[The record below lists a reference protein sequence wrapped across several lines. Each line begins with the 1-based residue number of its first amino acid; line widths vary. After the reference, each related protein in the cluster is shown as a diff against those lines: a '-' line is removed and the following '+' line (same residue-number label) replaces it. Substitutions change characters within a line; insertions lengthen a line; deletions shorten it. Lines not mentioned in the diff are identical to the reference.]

1 MDNPFLIFSFVFGL
15 AVCAGMVARIFHQ
28 PAFLGHVL
36 VGLLVGYW
44 GLLRGGEIN
53 RFLEMLSSAGVMLLL
68 FLVGL
73 EMNVAEVKK
82 MGEKALLIGF
92 SQIVFTIAI
101 FSLLLK
107 LMGIS
112 LNLSLFLAAALT
124 FSSTIIVVKLLSE
137 KHDLESLA
145 GKVAVA
151 LLLIQDLAAIVILLV
166 LGRGEGND
174 PMTLSVKVLVL
185 AGLTILMARRV
196 MPKLLHKVARSMD
209 ELILFSLAWCFVL
222 ASLIASP
229 VIGLSLEIGGFL
241 AGLALSGS
249 FEHSHIATKIKPIR
263 DFFLTIFFVGLG
275 LNLRLDFSIVITAIY
290 LSLAVIFLK
299 PIIIWFLMRCLGYK
313 QRVAFNT
320 GILFGQISEFSFIMV
335 GIGNKVGL
343 LNGSELS
350 LVSLVGLI
358 TMVVSGY
365 LILDNESVYRLMKPL
380 LRFFWKDNLSGE
392 DEVKKVIGDRIVLFG
407 CHRMGR
413 SLLRHLA
420 KNKQKM
426 LIVDFD
432 PEAVSRLTSEG
443 YEVIYADASDTEMY
457 DRLNLTKAKMVISTL
472 RDIKD
477 NLIMLS
483 ELKRRRLRASVVMDA
498 ESVEDAQKLYA
509 AGATYVIFPHFVGGL
524 HLGDLIRKGVCEKE
538 DFESYRK
545 YQQEEMTGVYV

>member
-185 AGLTILMARRV
+185 AGLTILMA
-196 MPKLLHKVARSMD
+196 L
-209 ELILFSLAWCFVL
+209 
-222 ASLIASP
+222 
-229 VIGLSLEIGGFL
+229 
-241 AGLALSGS
+241 
-249 FEHSHIATKIKPIR
+249 
-263 DFFLTIFFVGLG
+263 
-275 LNLRLDFSIVITAIY
+275 
-290 LSLAVIFLK
+290 
-299 PIIIWFLMRCLGYK
+299 
-313 QRVAFNT
+313 
-320 GILFGQISEFSFIMV
+320 
-335 GIGNKVGL
+335 
-343 LNGSELS
+343 
-350 LVSLVGLI
+350 
-358 TMVVSGY
+358 
-365 LILDNESVYRLMKPL
+365 
-380 LRFFWKDNLSGE
+380 
-392 DEVKKVIGDRIVLFG
+392 
-407 CHRMGR
+407 
-413 SLLRHLA
+413 
-420 KNKQKM
+420 
-426 LIVDFD
+426 
-432 PEAVSRLTSEG
+432 SEG
-443 YEVIYADASDTEMY
+443 IPP
-457 DRLNLTKAKMVISTL
+457 N
-472 RDIKD
+472 
-477 NLIMLS
+477 
-483 ELKRRRLRASVVMDA
+483 
-498 ESVEDAQKLYA
+498 
-509 AGATYVIFPHFVGGL
+509 
-524 HLGDLIRKGVCEKE
+524 
-538 DFESYRK
+538 
-545 YQQEEMTGVYV
+545 